1 VSADDSTPTDTGEAV
16 DTVDIVAVRRAIERC
31 NDSQRRLTDHLLGL
45 PDTDPTQPCALPDWT
60 LGHLL
65 THIARNADSTLRML
79 SGLAQYW
86 KGPESRNADI
96 QLGAR
101 RQWGELVEDVR
112 TTGEAVSKRLDEVD
126 DWSGLITTTT
136 APRPKVMVPDLRR
149 REIEIHRVDLGLGYG
164 FADLP
169 SDFVRA
175 ETRWLEMMW
184 QARQPMGMTPLPAAV
199 RERPEYERLAWLF
212 GRISIDGVDPAN
224 VY

>member
-1 VSADDSTPTDTGEAV
+1 VNAESTVDKS
-16 DTVDIVAVRRAIERC
+16 DTVDHAAVRRAVERC
-31 NDSQRRLTDHLLGL
+31 NDSQQRLTDHLLGL
-45 PDTDPTQPCALPDWT
+45 PGTDPSNPSSLPGWT
-60 LGHLL
+60 LGHVL

-86 KGPESRNADI
+86 MGPESRNADI
-96 QLGAR
+96 QLGAGR
-101 RQWGELVEDVR
+101 SWEELVEDVR
-112 TTGEAVSKRLDEVD
+112 STGDAVSRRFDEVE
-126 DWSGLITTTT
+126 DWTGDVTATT
-136 APRPKVMVPDLRR
+136 ARRPKLMVPDLRR
-149 REIEIHRVDLGLGYG
+149 REIEIHRIDLGLGYG

-199 RERPEYERLAWLF
+199 RALPEYERLAWLF
-212 GRISIDGVDPAN
+212 GRIQVDGVEPAG